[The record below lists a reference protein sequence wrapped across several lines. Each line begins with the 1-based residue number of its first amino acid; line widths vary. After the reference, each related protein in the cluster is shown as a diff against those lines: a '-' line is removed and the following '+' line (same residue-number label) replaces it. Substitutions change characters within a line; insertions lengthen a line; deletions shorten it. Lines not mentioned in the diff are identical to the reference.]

1 MKKKFDIELCLKQKN
16 DGYTQQELATYW
28 GVSYMC
34 LHKRIRKYEKDL
46 HLQVNAF
53 NERPKTGNTNYSD
66 IIDLQNQPTFKESF
80 KQEAQRYMLESLK
93 TIKDE
98 RCRVEL
104 FKALV
109 ILVKN

>member
-16 DGYTQQELATYW
+16 DGYTQKELATYW

-34 LHKRIRKYEKDL
+34 IHKRIRKYEKDL
-46 HLQVNAF
+46 QIQVNAF
-53 NERPKTGNTNYSD
+53 NERPKVDNTNYTD
-66 IIDLQNQPTFKESF
+66 IIDLQNQPTFKENF
-80 KQEAQRYMLESLK
+80 KKEAQKYMLDALRE
-93 TIKDE
+93 IKDE

-109 ILVKN
+109 VLVKN